1 MSAVRTTGLFKE
13 QKEQQRPEL
22 SHHSFRIP
30 SLVKLVA
37 IHPGERYARGALILH
52 CFYMHLFPDSE
63 KRITY

>member
-37 IHPGERYARGALILH
+37 IHPGERYARGAQILH
-52 CFYMHLFPDSE
+52 CFYMRPSV
-63 KRITY
+63 IT